1 MYKTEKEKEKEKE
14 KNSDSDSDSNSD
26 SNSEEEQYNNTIKKF
41 DIAWSIREKLFQYVD
56 EFYLPLIEL
65 LEVDDIIELSNS
77 YQV

>member
-1 MYKTEKEKEKEKE
+1 MSNNIKTHKQEDII
-14 KNSDSDSDSNSD
+14 NSDSDIDSDTD
-26 SNSEEEQYNNTIKKF
+26 SEEEQYNNTIKKF